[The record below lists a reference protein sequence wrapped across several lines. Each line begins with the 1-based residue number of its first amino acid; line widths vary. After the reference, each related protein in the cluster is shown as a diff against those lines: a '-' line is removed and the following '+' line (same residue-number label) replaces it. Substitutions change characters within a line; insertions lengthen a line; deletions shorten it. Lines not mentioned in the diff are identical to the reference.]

1 MMCPATLHRSAG
13 PHASSGGERDPL
25 IPRTDQDVL
34 LSAMRASTLQVCE
47 NLGHAPHWDRP
58 DMVARL
64 VVDFLNPQNSA
75 PSVA

>member
-1 MMCPATLHRSAG
+1 
-13 PHASSGGERDPL
+13 L